1 MNLDEIRCA
10 HTCRN
15 ACQMLNDAL
24 RLERELLQYHERILK
39 ECDYPDV
46 KDFVQEMVVEKSAS
60 ILRILQKLNELRA
73 RGQILDGV
81 ISSYN
86 PET

>member
-1 MNLDEIRCA
+1 MSTDDRRCA

-15 ACQMLNDAL
+15 ACQMLNEAL
-24 RLERELLQYHERILK
+24 KQEREVLQYYERLLK

-46 KDFVQEMVVEKSAS
+46 RDFVREVVEEKSVS

-73 RGQILDGV
+73 RGQILNGV

-86 PET
+86 PDI